1 MDVNP
6 NQVDISILETINLL
20 SMTMNS
26 LTPNGLGVKDIPV
39 INSVL
44 SMIPLGKMSLKGRDK
59 KISNR
64 RNYSESFV
72 NNHISVSPR

>member
-20 SMTMNS
+20 SMKMNS

-44 SMIPLGKMSLKGRDK
+44 SMILLGKTSLKGRNK

-72 NNHISVSPR
+72 NNRISVSPL

>member
-44 SMIPLGKMSLKGRDK
+44 SMIP
-59 KISNR
+59 
-64 RNYSESFV
+64 
-72 NNHISVSPR
+72 